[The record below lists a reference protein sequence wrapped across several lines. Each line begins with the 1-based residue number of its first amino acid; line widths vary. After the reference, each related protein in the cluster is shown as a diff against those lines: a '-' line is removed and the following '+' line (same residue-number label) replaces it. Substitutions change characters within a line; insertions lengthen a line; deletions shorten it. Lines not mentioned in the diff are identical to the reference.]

1 MIIKNPFMQD
11 ENLNEMSWPNSYSI
25 NDNTGVRDKTAI
37 VQFALLTEIQEVY
50 SLKRSN
56 FLQSVL
62 SLKFFSFQKHKQCVI
77 VSKTEGCL
85 FLSFH
90 RAA

>member
-37 VQFALLTEIQEVY
+37 VQFAPADWDTRSIFFKKKQFLTKCALFKV
-50 SLKRSN
+50 
-56 FLQSVL
+56 LQ
-62 SLKFFSFQKHKQCVI
+62 FPE
-77 VSKTEGCL
+77 T
-85 FLSFH
+85 
-90 RAA
+90 